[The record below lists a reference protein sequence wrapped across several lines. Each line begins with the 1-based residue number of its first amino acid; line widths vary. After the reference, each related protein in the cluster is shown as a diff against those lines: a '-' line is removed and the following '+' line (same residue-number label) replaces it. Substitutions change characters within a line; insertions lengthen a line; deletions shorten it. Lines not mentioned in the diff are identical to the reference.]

1 MIVIDYTDIERGK
14 NTMELQRLLSYTRKA
29 VDDYSMINSGDKI
42 AVGISG
48 GKDSLTLLY
57 ALHGLRRFYP
67 NNFEIEAVTVNAGI
81 EGMDFS
87 PISRLCDE
95 LDVNYTVIDTDI
107 YDIVYNI
114 RRESNPCALCAKLRK
129 GAFNKKA
136 AELGCNKIAYA
147 HHKDDVI
154 ETFMMSLLLEGR
166 VHTFSP
172 VTYLERSGLTLIR
185 PLIYVNEADVIGFRN
200 KYNLPVVKNL
210 CPADGETRREYAKNL
225 IKSLNKDL
233 PGTHDRIFTAIL
245 NGTFDGWDEVLHIS
259 IHAHRQIIIVRMYIG
274 DAVIHRHNNI

>member
-166 VHTFSP
+166 VHTLSP

-245 NGTFDGWDEVLHIS
+245 NGTFDGWDERI
-259 IHAHRQIIIVRMYIG
+259 AHKHTRT
-274 DAVIHRHNNI
+274 

>member
-1 MIVIDYTDIERGK
+1 MICLVIGRMSDIMIVIDYTDIERGK

-245 NGTFDGWDEVLHIS
+245 NSTFDGWDERI
-259 IHAHRQIIIVRMYIG
+259 AHKHTRT
-274 DAVIHRHNNI
+274 

>member
-136 AELGCNKIAYA
+136 EELGCNKIAYA

-172 VTYLERSGLTLIR
+172 VTYLERSTNA
-185 PLIYVNEADVIGFRN
+185 YKTADI
-200 KYNLPVVKNL
+200 
-210 CPADGETRREYAKNL
+210 C
-225 IKSLNKDL
+225 
-233 PGTHDRIFTAIL
+233 
-245 NGTFDGWDEVLHIS
+245 
-259 IHAHRQIIIVRMYIG
+259 
-274 DAVIHRHNNI
+274 

>member
-1 MIVIDYTDIERGK
+1 MIIIDYTDIERGK

-245 NGTFDGWDEVLHIS
+245 NGTFDGWDGRITNKHT
-259 IHAHRQIIIVRMYIG
+259 RT
-274 DAVIHRHNNI
+274 

>member
-1 MIVIDYTDIERGK
+1 MICLVIGRMSDIMIVIDYTDIERGK

-29 VDDYSMINSGDKI
+29 VDDYSMIKSGDKI

-200 KYNLPVVKNL
+200 IYNLPVVKNL

-245 NGTFDGWDEVLHIS
+245 NGTFDGWDERI
-259 IHAHRQIIIVRMYIG
+259 AHKRTRT
-274 DAVIHRHNNI
+274 